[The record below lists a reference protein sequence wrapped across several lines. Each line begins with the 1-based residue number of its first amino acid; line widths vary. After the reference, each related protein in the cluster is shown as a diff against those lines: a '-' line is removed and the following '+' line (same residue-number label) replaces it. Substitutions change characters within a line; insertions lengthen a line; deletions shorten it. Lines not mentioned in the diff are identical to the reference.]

1 MPLPLTVLPLSRVSA
16 SLASEAGLGKA
27 RCPVWL
33 RVAAPRSAPP
43 YVSIGWEE
51 PPDCELWRCQD
62 FLLWLGQAFCLG
74 PGSQVPELFVV
85 PALLGAAWMAL
96 CSLENGSVVHFT
108 ALLVAVL
115 GPRCSRSFR
124 CSLRSRAARTET
136 VLPQRCWLGGG
147 AESHQRLEMWPGTTF
162 PGVPLMLGCRGCM
175 GRGFL

>member
-16 SLASEAGLGKA
+16 SLASEAGLGEA

-33 RVAAPRSAPP
+33 RVAAPRSTPP

-74 PGSQVPELFVV
+74 HESQVPELFVV

-96 CSLENGSVVHFT
+96 CSLESGSVVHFT
-108 ALLVAVL
+108 ALLVVIL
-115 GPRCSRSFR
+115 GARCSRSFR
-124 CSLRSRAARTET
+124 CSLRSRAARAET

-162 PGVPLMLGCRGCM
+162 PGVPLMLGYRGCM